1 MLIQNLSGNTV
12 PTPPASYGNAGTPA
26 ASVSAPNTG
35 SATVELPQVAVPQAT
50 GTQGAN
56 TQAAGTQASSTQ
68 AAQQASQ
75 PTNAQLQS
83 AVEKVN
89 QAMLQANTGV
99 EFSIDQDSNK
109 TLVKVVDTKTGD
121 TIKQFPSKEMIAI
134 SQSIDQFQKGLLLRQ
149 KA

>member
-12 PTPPASYGNAGTPA
+12 PTTPASYGSGGTPVV
-26 ASVSAPNTG
+26 SVSAPNTG

-50 GTQGAN
+50 GTQGVS
-56 TQAAGTQASSTQ
+56 TQAAGTQASSAQ